1 MDNDDFEITIES
13 TMVSP
18 LFARAYYGNLYPE
31 ILKDPK
37 AESLY
42 SRTREIYSD
51 ADREFAAVEELI
63 EEFLGLTLLIRSRVF
78 DDAVK
83 RFISNHPQACV
94 VNLGCGLETNFF
106 RVDTGKIRW
115 FDLDLPEAIEYRANL
130 IPETE
135 RCKYIA
141 KSVFNRDW
149 FTELDYSQKDGIF
162 FIAGGLFGYF
172 EEKEVASLFHDM
184 AEFFVDGEM
193 IFDINSK
200 IGNTVVN
207 RRLEQFGAK
216 GVKFELAI
224 GNPKRQMNKWSDQ
237 IEILDSYPLF
247 SRLPLD
253 PRWKRK
259 TRYTMKL
266 SNLISAVKC
275 IHVKFK

>member
-1 MDNDDFEITIES
+1 MDNDEFKITMES

-18 LFARAYYGNLYPE
+18 LYARAYYGKLYPE
-31 ILKDPK
+31 ILKDPM
-37 AESLY
+37 AQSLY
-42 SRTREIYSD
+42 SKTREIYSD

-78 DDAVK
+78 DDTVK

-106 RVDTGKIRW
+106 RVDNGKICW

-135 RCKYIA
+135 RYKYIA
-141 KSVFNRDW
+141 KSVFNREW
-149 FTELDYSQKDGIF
+149 FSELDCSQKEGIF

-172 EEKEVASLFHDM
+172 EEKKVASLFHDL
-184 AEFFVDGEM
+184 AEHFVDGEL
-193 IFDINSK
+193 IFDISSK
-200 IGNTVVN
+200 IGNMVVN
-207 RRLEQFGAK
+207 RRLEQVGAR
-216 GVKFELAI
+216 GVKLVLAI
-224 GNPKRQMNKWSDQ
+224 GNPKRQMKKWSDK

-253 PRWKRK
+253 TRWKRK

-266 SNLISAVKC
+266 SDLISAVKC
-275 IHVKFK
+275 IHVKF